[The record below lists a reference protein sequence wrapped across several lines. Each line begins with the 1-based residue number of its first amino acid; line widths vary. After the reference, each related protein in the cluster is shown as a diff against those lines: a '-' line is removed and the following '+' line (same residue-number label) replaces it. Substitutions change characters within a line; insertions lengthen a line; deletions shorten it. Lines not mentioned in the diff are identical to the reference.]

1 MIVVTLTDCPPKL
14 RGDLSKWLMEVNAGV
29 YVGKVSAR
37 VREELWKRICENLL
51 HGRATMVFSTN
62 SEQGMDFYVY
72 NTSWTPVDFDGI
84 KLMRRPNSIMIE
96 SGQKQN
102 RSKAAVQQ
110 MIRQKERSKA
120 RENNQGG
127 YVIIDVETT
136 GLNSESDEIIELAG
150 IRIVNH
156 EVTDKIA
163 MLAAE
168 AAAEAAIQYEK
179 LMKRVKDEGICG
191 VSEEEYER
199 RRAAEDIENA
209 VAEEYDEEAEPLRDA
224 SPEDIHDDF
233 PAQDASEAKEA
244 LPTGRHRRSRKRA
257 LVLAAVVCVL
267 GVGMTMA
274 ASAKRGYELKLYPLK
289 STQNTAMRPES
300 GICVLDEAI
309 EIDNAW
315 YYFKN
320 DGKRLTGWL
329 KKDNQ
334 YYYLDPAADGR
345 LVANTT
351 KVIDGVSYN
360 FAPNGVCTTN
370 MEVSNA
376 YTPKTSSSENASN
389 STPESTARNS
399 GNTQDSQRSRVVTAG
414 SHND

>member
-163 MLAAE
+163 MLVRPERQISQAISKMTGITQDMLEEEGVSLDKAIDEFCNFIGRNPIVSHNISFDRAFLNAACLKLDRPGLKNICKDTLGLARRCVDDVADYKLKTLADYFGIIVE
-168 AAAEAAIQYEK
+168 EQHRALADCMTTFYLYEK
-179 LMKRVKDEGICG
+179 L
-191 VSEEEYER
+191 
-199 RRAAEDIENA
+199 N
-209 VAEEYDEEAEPLRDA
+209 
-224 SPEDIHDDF
+224 
-233 PAQDASEAKEA
+233 
-244 LPTGRHRRSRKRA
+244 
-257 LVLAAVVCVL
+257 
-267 GVGMTMA
+267 
-274 ASAKRGYELKLYPLK
+274 
-289 STQNTAMRPES
+289 
-300 GICVLDEAI
+300 
-309 EIDNAW
+309 EI
-315 YYFKN
+315 
-320 DGKRLTGWL
+320 
-329 KKDNQ
+329 
-334 YYYLDPAADGR
+334 
-345 LVANTT
+345 
-351 KVIDGVSYN
+351 
-360 FAPNGVCTTN
+360 
-370 MEVSNA
+370 
-376 YTPKTSSSENASN
+376 
-389 STPESTARNS
+389 
-399 GNTQDSQRSRVVTAG
+399 
-414 SHND
+414 